1 MKFIRISRRAAARV
15 NAGHPW
21 IFKSDLIE
29 VGDARG
35 GEVVTVVCGQTLGIA
50 HYSDSSQIALRILS
64 QNIEEVGE
72 KFFLNR
78 LQTAFDFRMSTFAL
92 LGEPALDTYRLIYA
106 EADSLP
112 GLIVDRY
119 GSYLVLQAMN
129 QGMERCTSDIVAG
142 LTGLFK
148 PAGIL
153 ARNDSPV
160 RTREDL
166 PLEKRVLSGTIP
178 DTVEI
183 FVNGFKLRADLTHG
197 MKTGIFLDQRENYV
211 AAARHGRGR
220 ALDCFTS
227 TGGFALHLA
236 KRCERV
242 DALDSS
248 AAAIETARANAAAN
262 GIANIDFRETDVFQ
276 ALAGFAA
283 GHRRFDTIVLDPP
296 AFAKSRSHK
305 EAAARAYKDLNRRA
319 LNLLSPGGILVTCSC
334 SHHVSE
340 ADFLEAV
347 AEASIETGRKLRI
360 LERRTQASDHPILLT
375 VPETMYLKCLVFQD
389 TGL

>member
-1 MKFIRISRRAAARV
+1 M
-15 NAGHPW
+15 
-21 IFKSDLIE
+21 
-29 VGDARG
+29 
-35 GEVVTVVCGQTLGIA
+35 
-50 HYSDSSQIALRILS
+50 LS
-64 QNIEEVGE
+64 PKIEEVSE
-72 KFFLNR
+72 TFFLNR
-78 LQTAFDFRMSTFAL
+78 LQAALDFRLQTFAL
-92 LGEPALDTYRLIYA
+92 HAEPASDAYRLVYA
-106 EADSLP
+106 EADFLP

-119 GSYLVLQAMN
+119 GDYFVLQAMN
-129 QGMERCTSDIVAG
+129 QGMERSTNDIVAA
-142 LTGLFK
+142 LNSLFK

-160 RTREDL
+160 RTLENL

-178 DTVEI
+178 DTVDI
-183 FVNGFKLRADLTHG
+183 VVNGFKLRGNLTHG

-211 AAARHGRGR
+211 AAARHGRGQ

-248 AAAIETARANAAAN
+248 AAAIGTARANAAAN
-262 GIANIDFRETDVFQ
+262 GIANIEFRETDVFQ

-283 GHRRFDTIVLDPP
+283 GHRLFDTIVLDPP

-305 EAAARAYKDLNRRA
+305 EGAARAYKDLNRRA

-334 SHHVSE
+334 SHHMSE

>member
-1 MKFIRISRRAAARV
+1 
-15 NAGHPW
+15 
-21 IFKSDLIE
+21 
-29 VGDARG
+29 
-35 GEVVTVVCGQTLGIA
+35 
-50 HYSDSSQIALRILS
+50 
-64 QNIEEVGE
+64 
-72 KFFLNR
+72 
-78 LQTAFDFRMSTFAL
+78 
-92 LGEPALDTYRLIYA
+92 
-106 EADSLP
+106 
-112 GLIVDRY
+112 
-119 GSYLVLQAMN
+119 
-129 QGMERCTSDIVAG
+129 
-142 LTGLFK
+142 
-148 PAGIL
+148 
-153 ARNDSPV
+153 
-160 RTREDL
+160 
-166 PLEKRVLSGTIP
+166 
-178 DTVEI
+178 
-183 FVNGFKLRADLTHG
+183 
-197 MKTGIFLDQRENYV
+197 
-211 AAARHGRGR
+211 
-220 ALDCFTS
+220 
-227 TGGFALHLA
+227 
-236 KRCERV
+236 V

-283 GHRRFDTIVLDPP
+283 GHRLFDTIVLDPP

>member
-1 MKFIRISRRAAARV
+1 MKFIRITRRAASRV

-21 IFKSDLIE
+21 IFKSDVE
-29 VGDARG
+29 DVGGAVGGDA
-35 GEVVTVVCGQTLGIA
+35 VAVVCGRTLGTA
-50 HYSDSSQIALRILS
+50 HYSASSQIALRMLS
-64 QNIEEVGE
+64 PKIEVIDEN
-72 KFFLNR
+72 FFLSR
-78 LQTAFDFRMSTFAL
+78 LQAAFDFRMKTFAL
-92 LGEPALDTYRLIYA
+92 RAEGGSNAYRLAFA

-119 GSYLVLQAMN
+119 EDYFVLQALD
-129 QGMERCTSDIVAG
+129 QGMERATNEIVAA
-142 LTGLFK
+142 LTKLFK

-160 RTREDL
+160 RTRENL

-178 DTVEI
+178 DAVDI
-183 FVNGFKLRADLTHG
+183 VVNGFKLCANLTHG
-197 MKTGIFLDQRENYV
+197 MKTGIFLDQRENYL
-211 AAARHGRGR
+211 AAAQYGRGQ

-236 KRCERV
+236 RRCERV

-248 AAAIETARANAAAN
+248 AAAIETARVNAAAN

-283 GHRRFDTIVLDPP
+283 GHRLFDTIVLDPP
-296 AFAKSRSHK
+296 AFAKSRSHRD
-305 EAAARAYKDLNRRA
+305 AAARAYKDLNRRA
-319 LNLLSPGGILVTCSC
+319 LNLLSPGGVLVTCSC
-334 SHHVSE
+334 SHHMSE

-375 VPETMYLKCLVFQD
+375 VPETLYLKCLVFQD